1 MPTLLIHEE
10 VNKMAEVTAESEQE
24 TEVPEKVEPVES
36 ESTDEETTKPEE
48 EQAPPGIEVTMDR
61 KGSLP
66 KGNRGG
72 LNKRFN
78 KLNARNAATAEE
90 RDAATNKL
98 GVVEKKNEILQ
109 MQIDQMRSGEKLFKK
124 PNPDNYEG
132 GNYDPAFES
141 DSAKFNIREEV
152 AKQVQ
157 ETTKGIR
164 ERQES
169 DLAVSNLRQHQET
182 HYKQAYE
189 LEVNDFDETEDKALE
204 ILGLEAANAIIS
216 NFNKDS
222 HLLMYFFGKEQ
233 NKADADHFRSL
244 WDSNKIQAV
253 AEIGG
258 ILAELKVNPK
268 TATPQTEPDEE
279 IQGGSASNVESM
291 KRKYNKLLDKKG
303 KNPSDQTIYPEMIQ
317 LKKEAKEKGYRLE

>member
-1 MPTLLIHEE
+1 MPALLIHEE
-10 VNKMAEVTAESEQE
+10 VNKMAEVKAESEPE
-24 TEVPEKVEPVES
+24 IEVPDKVEPVES
-36 ESTDEETTKPEE
+36 ESTDEETAKPEV
-48 EQAPPGIEVTMDR
+48 EQPPPGIEVTRDR

-78 KLNARNAATAEE
+78 KLNARNAVTAEE
-90 RDAATNKL
+90 RDAANSKL

-109 MQIDQMRSGEKLFKK
+109 MQIDQMRSSEKLFKR
-124 PNPDNYEG
+124 PNADNYEG

-141 DSAKFNIREEV
+141 DTAKFNIREEV
-152 AKQVQ
+152 AKQVS
-157 ETTKGIR
+157 ESTKGIR
-164 ERQES
+164 ERQEN
-169 DLAVSNLRQHQET
+169 DLADSNLRQHQET

-189 LEVNDFDETEDKALE
+189 LEVTDFDETEDKALD
-204 ILGLEAANAIIS
+204 ILGLEATNAIIS

-233 NKADADHFRSL
+233 NKADAEHFKGL
-244 WDSNKIQAV
+244 WDTNKIQAV

-279 IQGGSASNVESM
+279 IQGGSASSVESM

-303 KNPSDQTIYPEMIQ
+303 KNPGDQSIYPEMIQ